1 MWIPAAFL
9 SAFFAGIT
17 AVLAKIGIKN
27 INSSLATAIRTVVVL
42 IFSWIIVF
50 IFDDIE
56 NISKITFKTLVFLIL
71 SGISTGASWL
81 CYFKALQLGN
91 VNKVVPIDKTSTV
104 LTMILAFC
112 FLGEPLTF
120 ALFLGMILI
129 LFGTFMMISKKE
141 DNRDI
146 KSRKWLIYALFSAFF
161 ASITSIL
168 GKIGVENIS
177 SNLATA
183 VRTIAVLLM
192 AWIIVFLQKSQNE
205 IKKTDLK
212 TFLFLILSGFSTGAS
227 WLCYYSALKTGPA
240 SIVAPID
247 KLSILVSIG
256 FAYFFLGEKLTKK
269 AFLGLIFVTAGTLI
283 LLI

>member
-129 LFGTFMMISKKE
+129 LLGTFMMISKKE

-146 KSRKWLIYALFSAFF
+146 KSRKWLIYALLSAFF

-269 AFLGLIFVTAGTLI
+269 AFLGLIFVIAGTLI

>member
-50 IFDDIE
+50 ISGDIE
-56 NISKITFKTLVFLIL
+56 NLSKITFKTFLFLIL

-112 FLGEPLTF
+112 FLGEPITF
-120 ALFLGMILI
+120 ILLLGMILI
-129 LFGTFMMISKKE
+129 LLGTFMMISKKE
-141 DNRDI
+141 DTGDI
-146 KSRKWLIYALFSAFF
+146 KSKKWFIYAVLSAFF

-168 GKIGVENIS
+168 GKLGVENIS
-177 SNLATA
+177 SNLAA
-183 VRTIAVLLM
+183 AIRTIAVLFM
-192 AWIIVFLQKSQNE
+192 AWIIVFLQKTQKE
-205 IKKTDLK
+205 IKKTDSK

-227 WLCYYSALKTGPA
+227 WLCYYGALKTGPA

-269 AFLGLIFVTAGTLI
+269 AFFGLIFITAGTLI

>member
-50 IFDDIE
+50 ISGDIE
-56 NISKITFKTLVFLIL
+56 NLSKITFKTFLFLIL

-81 CYFKALQLGN
+81 CYFKALQMGN

-112 FLGEPLTF
+112 FLGEPITF
-120 ALFLGMILI
+120 ILLLGMILI
-129 LFGTFMMISKKE
+129 LLGTFMMISKKE
-141 DNRDI
+141 DTGDI
-146 KSRKWLIYALFSAFF
+146 KSKKWFIYAVLSAFF

-168 GKIGVENIS
+168 GKLGVENIS

-183 VRTIAVLLM
+183 IRTIAVLFM
-192 AWIIVFLQKSQNE
+192 AWIIVFLQKTQKE
-205 IKKTDLK
+205 IKKTDSK

-227 WLCYYSALKTGPA
+227 WLCYYGALKTGPA

-269 AFLGLIFVTAGTLI
+269 AFFGLIFITAGTLI

>member
-120 ALFLGMILI
+120 TLFLGMILI
-129 LFGTFMMISKKE
+129 LLGTFMMISKKE

-146 KSRKWLIYALFSAFF
+146 KSRKWLIYALLSAFF